1 MRLPA
6 PRRLAAGTAHRKS
19 SDRVAD
25 EFVDRSVI
33 FLDDRRHLAE
43 VVVQQG
49 VDGLGR
55 KRVGERGK
63 AAQIRHH
70 DRDGLLLAAEIQ
82 IFHGLE
88 EVVGDLARQVAAE
101 GLLDEPVADLELLR
115 PRPHLVL
122 EVLDDFG
129 VLDRHGDL
137 TRQELQKLRAFGRER
152 RARQIVLE
160 IHEAD
165 QLALVQNR
173 LAEDG
178 PRLLLLHVRVR
189 HEPSILL
196 RVVDNDDL
204 FRPRGEMNDAEGCE
218 AGAVR

>member
-1 MRLPA
+1 MNRLRTSSCSVRA
-6 PRRLAAGTAHRKS
+6 RTLSSRCSTISAFLIDTA
-19 SDRVAD
+19 
-25 EFVDRSVI
+25 I
-33 FLDDRRHLAE
+33 Y
-43 VVVQQG
+43 
-49 VDGLGR
+49 
-55 KRVGERGK
+55 
-63 AAQIRHH
+63 
-70 DRDGLLLAAEIQ
+70 
-82 IFHGLE
+82 
-88 EVVGDLARQVAAE
+88 
-101 GLLDEPVADLELLR
+101 
-115 PRPHLVL
+115 
-122 EVLDDFG
+122 
-129 VLDRHGDL
+129 
-137 TRQELQKLRAFGRER
+137 RQELQKLRAFGRER